1 MRDWEFQRWQTGYP
15 VTPWAPSPG
24 GRCSSRISSPKRA
37 ALSGQKTVE
46 STSDA
51 RENQRPAKLGLCLD
65 GTRPEQNLAF
75 TEP

>member
-1 MRDWEFQRWQTGYP
+1 M
-15 VTPWAPSPG
+15 
-24 GRCSSRISSPKRA
+24 SRISSPKRA
-37 ALSGQKTVE
+37 ALSGQKAVE

-51 RENQRPAKLGLCLD
+51 RENQRPAKLSLCLE